1 MRGRFVGQDQ
11 RRVEGVRLR
20 PNEPTV
26 VAASERALMQL
37 AAADPNHRQA
47 TGSMRCARNTSRSGS
62 NRRSIRTMRTMRSVV
77 AETVGEP
84 SDVLHLQNR
93 PIPEPGPGQ
102 VRIRVAAVP
111 VEASDLHTIRG
122 RYGFTP
128 EFPTVPGI
136 ESVGVIDQ
144 LGSGTD
150 GLTIGQRVVTIGV
163 TGTWQEYVVA
173 DGSRVL
179 PVPAAMSDSTA
190 AQLLSNPLTAVILT
204 GDVLDVQPG
213 EWLLQTAAGS
223 TVGQLVIQLGAHL
236 GFKTLNVVRR
246 RSAVEGI
253 LALGGTEVICTE
265 DEDMCERVADIA
277 GHDGVSKAIDCVSGQ
292 VGADVSRALAPHGE
306 LVVYGA
312 LSTHRQTDPD
322 KLTIPVFAR
331 SLIYETKT
339 VRGFWL
345 FRWFTETPTDRM
357 AAVIDRTVLLADSGV
372 LRVPEGQPIP
382 VEKFSDA
389 VYLAEAPEH
398 GGKPLLVFNS

>member
-1 MRGRFVGQDQ
+1 M
-11 RRVEGVRLR
+11 
-20 PNEPTV
+20 
-26 VAASERALMQL
+26 VAASDAVPTEHFKIWIGPEERQ
-37 AAADPNHRQA
+37 DV
-47 TGSMRCARNTSRSGS
+47 
-62 NRRSIRTMRTMRSVV
+62 RTMRSVV
-77 AETVGEP
+77 AERVGEP
-84 SDVLHLQNR
+84 SEVLHLQNR

-136 ESVGVIDQ
+136 ESVGVIDE
-144 LGSGTD
+144 LGGSTD
-150 GLTIGQRVVTIGV
+150 GFTIGQRVSTIGV

-173 DGSRVL
+173 DADRVL
-179 PVPAAMSDSTA
+179 PIPNSMSNSTA

-204 GDVLDVQPG
+204 TDVLAVRPG

-223 TVGQLVIQLGAHL
+223 TVGQLVIQLGAHV

-246 RSAVEGI
+246 RSAVEDI
-253 LALGGTEVICTE
+253 LSLGGTAVICTE
-265 DEDMCERVADIA
+265 DEDLRERVAEIA
-277 GHDGVSKAIDCVSGQ
+277 GHDGVFKAIDCVSGQ
-292 VGADVSRALAPHGE
+292 VGADVSRALAPGGE

-312 LSTHRQTDPD
+312 LSTHRQTDPA

-345 FRWFTETPTDRM
+345 FRWLTGTPKDRI
-357 AAVIDRTVLLADSGV
+357 AATIDRTVQLADSGA

-382 VEKFSDA
+382 AEKFSEA
-389 VYLAEAPEH
+389 VHLAEAPEH
-398 GGKPLLVFNS
+398 GGKPLLVFWPEK